1 MNMIIYWP
9 GTSSGRSISK
19 HRAKSTKRLKK
30 TERERDLEDRFR
42 TLNMTNISSKKRE
55 EMGEKE

>member
-1 MNMIIYWP
+1 MEEVFQ
-9 GTSSGRSISK
+9 
-19 HRAKSTKRLKK
+19 STEPEVQRLKK

-55 EMGEKE
+55 EMGKKE